1 MSANYFEL
9 FGLRAEFLLKQSQ
22 LDKAYHAI
30 QNQLHPDRHVSATT
44 QQRRLSEQKSALA
57 NEAYRVLSD
66 DCERAD
72 HLLSL
77 RARSPKDQSQTADDS
92 EFLVEQMELRQALDQ
107 SSEAGEFASLKERTD
122 RQLQSLREDF
132 ARLYER
138 ENYKQARAAQ
148 VKMQFLF
155 RFQKQLL
162 ERMKARELED
172 EPA

>member
-1 MSANYFEL
+1 MSVNYFKL
-9 FGLRAEFLLKQSQ
+9 FGLRPEFLLSRPE

-30 QNQLHPDRHVSATT
+30 QNQLHPDRHVSATA
-44 QQRRLSEQKSALA
+44 QQRRLSEQKSALV

-72 HLLSL
+72 YLLAL
-77 RARSPKDQSQTADDS
+77 RDQAQEDKSQTAGDS
-92 EFLVEQMELRQALDQ
+92 DLLMEQMELRQALDE
-107 SSEAGEFASLKERTD
+107 SSDAGEFASLQEGTNR
-122 RQLQSLREDF
+122 RLHSSREDF
-132 ARLYER
+132 ARSYEQGD
-138 ENYKQARAAQ
+138 YKRARAAQ

-162 ERMKARELED
+162 ERMKAKELED